1 MQGQLLHHTDAFEE
15 KLQKDMNSVNM
26 HINIFPPRISLEG
39 WQLNTSKD
47 QSFY

>member
-26 HINIFPPRISLEG
+26 LINIFPPRAVSLEG
-39 WQLNTSKD
+39 RQLNSD
-47 QSFY
+47 QYFY